1 MVRELELVVAGEF
14 LDVASVLVLL
24 VTIIPV
30 PVVLLYR
37 CSPFVDVIAGSLVA
51 FKQSTF

>member
-1 MVRELELVVAGEF
+1 MVRELELVVTGEF

-24 VTIIPV
+24 VTVIAV
-30 PVVLLYR
+30 PVVLLNR
-37 CSPFVDVIAGSLVA
+37 RGPFMDVIAGPLVA